1 MPLWE
6 AELLRR
12 CDGAKPVRQLLR
24 ETGRSAPTAELGGQ
38 LFLLYQFAAL
48 NLFPP

>member
-6 AELLRR
+6 EELMRR

-24 ETGRSAPTAELGGQ
+24 ETGRGAAPAGLGEQ
-38 LFLLYQFAAL
+38 LFLLYQFGAL